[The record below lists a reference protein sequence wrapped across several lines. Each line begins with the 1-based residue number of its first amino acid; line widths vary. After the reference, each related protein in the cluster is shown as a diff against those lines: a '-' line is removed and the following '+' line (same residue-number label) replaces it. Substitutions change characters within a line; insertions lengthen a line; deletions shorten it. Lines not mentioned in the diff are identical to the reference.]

1 MGWKQITESIKS
13 LNQKLPIIADTA
25 RGEPYIHLLFHLQ
38 YDPAVYQ
45 RDNTGLDLFEYYT
58 NTNRN
63 KNIQIGNITLKSFRW
78 GVDTDRVEKYL
89 ITDSQ
94 AISRAQIDYHK
105 LSVID
110 EIKLPD
116 GTVAFRILKT
126 NPTQWEK

>member
-1 MGWKQITESIKS
+1 MFFLKY
-13 LNQKLPIIADTA
+13 D
-25 RGEPYIHLLFHLQ
+25 LLR
-38 YDPAVYQ
+38 YQ
-45 RDNTGLDLFEYYT
+45 QDNFEVLLSEYYP
-58 NTNRN
+58 NMQRN
-63 KNIQIGNITLKSFRW
+63 PVKRLGNITVKPFQW

-94 AISRAQIDYHK
+94 AISQAQIDYHK

-126 NPTQWEK
+126 NPTQ